1 MWSVQR
7 HVGEPMESCLSLQSP
22 MVSAVSLLTLLH
34 CSTGCCCLRVFLHPS
49 EPADFLQ
56 CSLGL
61 YSPCSR
67 NSEALYL
74 IKLELITN
82 FHILQ
87 THSVGWIKP
96 LAGHFDDPP
105 LASELKLYL

>member
-1 MWSVQR
+1 MWSVQC
-7 HVGEPMESCLSLQSP
+7 HVDEPMESCLSLQSP
-22 MVSAVSLLTLLH
+22 MVSAVSWLTLLH

-56 CSLGL
+56 WSLGL
-61 YSPCSR
+61 YSPRSR
-67 NSEALYL
+67 NSEAFYL
-74 IKLELITN
+74 IKLELMTN

-87 THSVGWIKP
+87 THPVGWIKP